1 MPETVRGRTG
11 NGSSEGV
18 EEGAVMSEKQ
28 KFESEK
34 QKVPDDQEKKSREN
48 TAYQES
54 KGQKGDI
61 DKDKGG
67 FFSYSRELW
76 QK

>member
-11 NGSSEGV
+11 NGSGEGV

-28 KFESEK
+28 KFENEK

-54 KGQKGDI
+54 KGQKGILIKIKVD
-61 DKDKGG
+61 
-67 FFSYSRELW
+67 FFRCVQVY
-76 QK
+76 